1 MTTKAV
7 NWGICWDA
15 VAAESV
21 VANQRWVLSAMQK
34 HGPALVTVLW
44 RILANEQD
52 VCDAYQDT
60 FLKLAHYQDG
70 QKPQKVKPFVFR
82 TATNVAISMLR
93 RKKLR
98 IKTRRI
104 VADRA
109 RQRPRPDRAWDLD
122 ARQLQELLRTNIARL
137 PHRLQSVVVLKDL
150 AELPYNQVAKAL
162 GISVGT
168 ARVYRCRAI
177 RLLNTW
183 MAQQEEE

>member
-15 VAAESV
+15 IAAESV

-34 HGPALVTVLW
+34 HGPALITMLW

-70 QKPQKVKPFVFR
+70 QRPHKIKPFVFR
-82 TATNVAISMLR
+82 AATNVAISMLR

-98 IKTRRI
+98 IKAHQI
-104 VADRA
+104 IADRT
-109 RQRPRPDRAWDLD
+109 RQRSRPDRDSDLD

-150 AELPYNQVAKAL
+150 AELPYDQVAKAL

-168 ARVYRCRAI
+168 TRVYRCRAI
-177 RLLNTW
+177 RLLNSW
-183 MAQQEEE
+183 MAKQEEE

>member
-15 VAAESV
+15 VAAKSV

-93 RKKLR
+93 RKKLQ
-98 IKTRRI
+98 TRAHRV
-104 VADRA
+104 VADHA
-109 RQRPRPDRAWDLD
+109 RQRPRSEGIADMD
-122 ARQLQELLRTNIARL
+122 AKELQQLLRTNIARL
-137 PHRLQSVVVLKDL
+137 PDRLQRVVVLKDL
-150 AELPYNQVAKAL
+150 AELPYSQVATAL

-168 ARVYRCRAI
+168 TRVYRCRAI
-177 RLLNTW
+177 RLLNSW

>member
-15 VAAESV
+15 IAAESV
-21 VANQRWVLSAMQK
+21 VANQRWVLWAMQK
-34 HGPALVTVLW
+34 HGPGLVSVLW

-70 QKPQKVKPFVFR
+70 QKPHKIKPFVFR

-98 IKTRRI
+98 TRAHRVI
-104 VADRA
+104 AECA
-109 RQRPRPDRAWDLD
+109 RQRPGPDGVADLD
-122 ARQLQELLRTNIARL
+122 AKELQELLRTNIARL
-137 PHRLQSVVVLKDL
+137 PDRLQSVVLLKDL
-150 AELPYNQVAKAL
+150 AELPYSQVAKAL
-162 GISVGT
+162 EISVGT
-168 ARVYRCRAI
+168 TRVYRCRAI
-177 RLLNTW
+177 KLLNTW
-183 MAQQEEE
+183 MAKQEEE